1 MKNSCKGVTWLSK
14 NSNWCN
20 NLDCR
25 PNIYN
30 TNCNYKE

>member
-14 NSNWCN
+14 NSDWRN
-20 NLDCR
+20 NMDCR

-30 TNCNYKE
+30 SNCNYKE